1 MYTSEA
7 DFKGACKALHMG
19 TRVPMEVA
27 IVIKGTAADFVIT
40 RVIWLLKKCSCCN
53 AFVYTCEADFE
64 EAWCNSFAI
73 PLLGV
78 S

>member
-19 TRVPMEVA
+19 TRVPMEVD

-40 RVIWLLKKCSCCN
+40 RVIWLLENVLVAMHLYILVKPTLKR
-53 AFVYTCEADFE
+53 
-64 EAWCNSFAI
+64 
-73 PLLGV
+73 LGV
-78 S
+78 TAL